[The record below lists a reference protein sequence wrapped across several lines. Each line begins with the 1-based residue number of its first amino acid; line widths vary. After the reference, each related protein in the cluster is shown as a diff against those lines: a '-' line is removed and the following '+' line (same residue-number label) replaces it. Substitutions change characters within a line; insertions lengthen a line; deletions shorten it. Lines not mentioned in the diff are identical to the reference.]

1 MNSVI
6 VRYGEITLK
15 GRNRIDFEKKLL
27 NDIRSFLRNHG
38 LEGFSGELQRGRIY
52 LRGLA
57 DIPDLTR
64 VLGIHS
70 YSPALEIERDYGL
83 LKEKALTATA
93 NWPAGASFRVSCKRM
108 DKNFQPDS
116 MAVEREIGALLAAGR
131 DLVVDLEQPDHNLQI
146 EISGRSIFIFQE
158 KIRAFSGFPYAS
170 AGRLVSLLSAGI
182 DSPVATF
189 LMMKRGVEPIL
200 LHYSI
205 SPQEEAKVE
214 AMRQHLE
221 TFSSGRHLTLV
232 SIPRDEIFQGRFAEL
247 YKGPLQDY
255 LCLICKYLMHRRAGE
270 IARQYGALGVIT
282 GDNLAQVASQ
292 TLANLAA
299 QRSGCQLPVYSPLI
313 GWEKEDIIAL
323 ARKIGTFD
331 LSVVKAQGCIP
342 PSNPKTRVSPESLR
356 RVLVRAGFLS
366 EEN

>member
-1 MNSVI
+1 MNSLI

-15 GRNRIDFEKKLL
+15 GRNRIDFEKKLE
-27 NDIRSFLRNHG
+27 NDIRSFLKNQG
-38 LEGFSGELQRGRIY
+38 LEGFSCELQRGRIY

-57 DIPDLTR
+57 DTPDLGR

-70 YSPALEIERDYGL
+70 FSPAREIGRDYEL
-83 LKEKALTATA
+83 LKEEALAAAST
-93 NWPAGASFRVSCKRM
+93 WPAGASFRVSCRRM

-116 MAVEREIGALLAAGR
+116 MAVEREIGALLAANHQ
-131 DLVVDLEQPDHNLQI
+131 LVVDLEQPDYNLQI

-200 LHYSI
+200 LHFSI
-205 SPQEEAKVE
+205 SAEEAAKVE
-214 AMRQHLE
+214 ALKRHLE
-221 TFSSGRHLTLV
+221 TFTSGRRLTLIT
-232 SIPRDEIFQGRFAEL
+232 IPRDEIFAGRFSDI
-247 YKGPLQDY
+247 YNGPLQNY

-299 QRSGCQLPVYSPLI
+299 QRSACQLPVYSPLI
-313 GWEKEDIIAL
+313 GWEKEDTIAL
-323 ARKIGTFD
+323 ARRIGTYE
-331 LSVVKAQGCIP
+331 LSIIKAPGCLP
-342 PSNPKTRVSPESLR
+342 PVNPKTRVSPERLQQ
-356 RVLVRAGFLS
+356 VLVRAGFLPG
-366 EEN
+366 